1 MTGCGNISSSS
12 SNPRDSKKTA
22 PKRNRQSVRYVD
34 NCVRGLLLVITGLLV
49 SSISIAQLR
58 KQFVVE
64 DDSNFDEVD
73 FTLTATSGSYFISP
87 THNSNPINIYGK
99 VFTETSNPNFQ
110 HHTRDR
116 INYVNLNLQEDG
128 EEDLSKALS
137 FKMFGPQ
144 QRTDN
149 EWNVY
154 LSQNK
159 PLCLNLHYGIG
170 DAVVD
175 LSGIPVSK
183 LKISSGS
190 ADVKVGYH
198 PGLGNKVKMDTF
210 YVKVDLGS
218 ISINRMDLA
227 KASTV
232 IADVGFGDL
241 TLDFSDRSLVKSEVV
256 ATVGAGNLEILV
268 PKKNSPIKIVV
279 HNSPLCHVKISKSFD
294 EVEENVFVNSSY
306 FADAENVLIFNLDV
320 ALGNIAFKEVR

>member
-1 MTGCGNISSSS
+1 
-12 SNPRDSKKTA
+12 
-22 PKRNRQSVRYVD
+22 
-34 NCVRGLLLVITGLLV
+34 VRGLLIVIIGFIM
-49 SSISIAQLR
+49 SSMCMAQLR

-64 DDSNFDEVD
+64 DDNGFDQVD

-87 THNSNPINIYGK
+87 THNSNPVNIYGK
-99 VFTETSNPNFQ
+99 VFTETSNPNFE
-110 HHTRDR
+110 HYTRGR
-116 INYVNLNLQEDG
+116 INYVNLNLQENS

-137 FKMFGPQ
+137 IKMFGQ
-144 QRTDN
+144 EEHADN

-154 LSQNK
+154 LSQKK

-190 ADVKVGYH
+190 ADVKVEYH
-198 PGLGNKVKMDTF
+198 PGLENKVQMDTF
-210 YVKVDLGS
+210 YVKVDMGS
-218 ISINRMDLA
+218 INIHRMDLA
-227 KASTV
+227 KAKEV

-241 TLDFSDRSLVKSEVV
+241 TLDFSDQVLIKSNVT

-268 PKKNSPIKIVV
+268 PKRNSPIKIVV

-294 EVEENVFVNSSY
+294 EVEDNVFVNSSY
-306 FADAENVLIFNLDV
+306 TPDAENLLTFNLDV
-320 ALGNIAFKEVR
+320 ALGNIIFKEVR